1 MSRGSSL
8 PLRLGEITPTILG
21 SSLNIAAAEAAYH
34 HHHRCAKS
42 SLAAADRRAVLCAAR
57 AAGNGIPVLTVLLN
71 IFQGKYGAKATKFIE
86 DLDFSRFVGQRQVL
100 IKYS

>member
-1 MSRGSSL
+1 VSRGSSL

-21 SSLNIAAAEAAYH
+21 SSLNIAAAEAAYPH

-42 SLAAADRRAVLCAAR
+42 SLAAADRISALCAAR

-71 IFQGKYGAKATKFIE
+71 IFQGEIA
-86 DLDFSRFVGQRQVL
+86 
-100 IKYS
+100 